1 MKTRIISITKKQK
14 ALKKYKKVKERK
26 KYFTGYGV
34 KKNTISIWIA
44 NKTNIMEAYES
55 DQINHSREKLRKSD
69 KRDLDEAIFI

>member
-34 KKNTISIWIA
+34 KKNTTSIWIA
-44 NKTNIMEAYES
+44 NKTKIMEAYES
-55 DQINHSREKLRKSD
+55 G
-69 KRDLDEAIFI
+69 

>member
-34 KKNTISIWIA
+34 KKNRISIWIA
-44 NKTNIMEAYES
+44 NKTKIMEAYES